1 MDSKKYGRW
10 GTGEG
15 GCRIDLLVIQL
26 YHWYDTSTV
35 ACSHL
40 ERALRSATGTTPG
53 ATRAAVLRADGSLH
67 SGRGGAR
74 PPHRPARAAPCRR
87 ALGVPLVRR
96 ARPASVAPGVSP
108 GRRARGAATLRRE
121 PALLRARA
129 RRAGVH
135 GSRVPLHRPGGWD
148 ARRRARGAAEPFLRA
163 GGRRTHPGRGRRA
176 LLQSRDRCPR
186 RRRAPR
192 DAGRAGRAGR
202 PASCGLRYA
211 EPLVTGRKRPVLESP
226 GGRWLLLIHQLPPK
240 PDYFRVKI
248 WRRLQRIGAVAIK
261 NSVYVLPH
269 TEQASEDFQWLR
281 HEIVAGGGEASVCQ
295 AAFVDGLS
303 DGQIEALF
311 RAQRDAEYGELARAA
326 AEVAGGSGNGGERDS
341 SGELARLE
349 RRLGEIAALDHF
361 GAPGRRA
368 AEAALTRA
376 RDRSK
381 PARRSRTSAARP
393 PPPARPGPGPPRV
406 TRSGVHVDRIASA
419 WLIRRFIDPKARF
432 RFVASHDARTAPGEL
447 RFDMFEAEYTHEG
460 DRCTFETLVARFGLT
475 DAGLAVIGE
484 LVHDIDCKDGKFG
497 RSETAGLERMIAGV
511 VRRHMGDDA
520 RLERGAAVLDDL
532 YEAFRGMGLG
542 R

>member
-1 MDSKKYGRW
+1 
-10 GTGEG
+10 
-15 GCRIDLLVIQL
+15 
-26 YHWYDTSTV
+26 
-35 ACSHL
+35 
-40 ERALRSATGTTPG
+40 
-53 ATRAAVLRADGSLH
+53 
-67 SGRGGAR
+67 
-74 PPHRPARAAPCRR
+74 
-87 ALGVPLVRR
+87 
-96 ARPASVAPGVSP
+96 VS
-108 GRRARGAATLRRE
+108 
-121 PALLRARA
+121 
-129 RRAGVH
+129 
-135 GSRVPLHRPGGWD
+135 
-148 ARRRARGAAEPFLRA
+148 
-163 GGRRTHPGRGRRA
+163 
-176 LLQSRDRCPR
+176 
-186 RRRAPR
+186 
-192 DAGRAGRAGR
+192 
-202 PASCGLRYA
+202 
-211 EPLVTGRKRPVLESP
+211 GRKRPVLASP

-281 HEIVAGGGEASVCQ
+281 REIVAGGGEASVCQ

-326 AEVAGGSGNGGERDS
+326 AEVARESGNGDERDS

-349 RRLGEIAALDHF
+349 RRLAEIAALDHF

-376 RDRSK
+376 RDRGK
-381 PARRSRTSAARP
+381 PARRSRASAARR
-393 PPPARPGPGPPRV
+393 ARPVHGRTWV

-511 VRRHMGDDA
+511 VRRHTGDDA
-520 RLERGAAVLDDL
+520 RVERGAAVLDDL
-532 YEAFRGMGLG
+532 YEAFRGLGLG